1 MKSLREYVFN
11 NEFESYLIDDLILSI
26 ECRKAFDAIALGMP
40 TSFTIPL
47 LFETLGEFLNC
58 GNVVH
63 EIWKKID
70 EELDEE
76 NISSFE
82 DEPKKLDIDVEK
94 CESYCKTVHLTIS
107 YTDDNFSGGTYKSTI
122 DGDVYMTLKLNR
134 YFKIEMA
141 EVQGII
147 LHELLHGYEEHNR
160 QKRGKISLFDELSD
174 RYKNARDKLS
184 INNNLTRMIAQLE
197 YQMHKSERNANF
209 GKLKTDIENIINKL
223 NPTSSGKI
231 PTDKIKDELNK
242 LNVWKNYVEF
252 GKFVLEID
260 DIPDKTLENEYYFVV
275 TDKAKKK
282 EDLDNDIAQRRQG
295 LKPKNYKRIK
305 TAAKIRSD
313 AKNKWFEFI
322 KKFNQ
327 LFTKIYCEYVLDN
340 LKNVKETYES
350 PLLYCG
356 TIIKQLNTIKTKH

>member
-1 MKSLREYVFN
+1 MKSLREYVFDS
-11 NEFESYLIDDLILSI
+11 EFESYLIDDLILSI

-40 TSFTIPL
+40 RSFTIPL
-47 LFETLGEFLNC
+47 LFENFGEFLNC

-63 EIWKKID
+63 EIWKNID

-76 NISSFE
+76 SISSFE
-82 DEPKKLDIDVEK
+82 VEPKILDIDVKK
-94 CESYCKTVHLTIS
+94 CQSYCKTIHLTIN
-107 YTDDNFSGGTYKSTI
+107 YTDDNFSGGTTKSTI
-122 DGDVYMTLKLNR
+122 DGEVYMYLKLNR

-147 LHELLHGYEEHNR
+147 LHELLHGYEEYNR
-160 QKRGKISLFDELSD
+160 HKRGKISLFKELSSK
-174 RYKNARDKLS
+174 YQNAKDKLN
-184 INNNLTRMIAQLE
+184 INNNLTHMLAQLE

-209 GKLKTDIENIINKL
+209 GKLKTDIENVINKL
-223 NPTSSGKI
+223 KPTSSGKI
-231 PTDKIKDELNK
+231 PVDKIKEELNK
-242 LNVWKNYVEF
+242 LSVWQKYVEF

-260 DIPDKTLENEYYFVV
+260 NISDKTLEDEYYFVV
-275 TDKAKKK
+275 TDKNKRK

-313 AKNKWFEFI
+313 AKTKWFHFN

-350 PLLYCG
+350 PLLYYG
-356 TIIKQLNTIKTKH
+356 SITEQLNKITII